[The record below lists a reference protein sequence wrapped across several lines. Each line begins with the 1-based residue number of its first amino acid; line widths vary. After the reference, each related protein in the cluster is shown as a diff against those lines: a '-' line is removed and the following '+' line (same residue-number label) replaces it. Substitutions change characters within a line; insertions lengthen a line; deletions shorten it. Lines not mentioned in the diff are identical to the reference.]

1 MISGEIEVNQLD
13 KIHFIFEQKQ
23 NLRTTLKKLEKNSL
37 KQAEKQNC
45 SFKTTINSVF
55 YSEHLYFYKVFIRE
69 KMTWSMMQIED

>member
-37 KQAEKQNC
+37 KQAEKQKLQFQNYNKL
-45 SFKTTINSVF
+45 SLLFRASLLLQGF
-55 YSEHLYFYKVFIRE
+55 YS
-69 KMTWSMMQIED
+69 